1 MGNPDPGSPVSVLIV
16 EDNPADVWLIQESLR
31 QSGMPHH
38 TKVIDDGEEA
48 LRFLEECSAGE
59 PSPDVVVLDLNLPR
73 VDGTAILQSIRGDGR
88 LSGIPVAILSSSK
101 APADM
106 AVAKNVTNVIYIV
119 KPSDLDT
126 FLEVGEQIYEFW
138 RRCCASGSP
147 PGPD

>member
-106 AVAKNVTNVIYIV
+106 AVAKNVSNVIYIV

-138 RRCCASGSP
+138 RRCCASGSAA
-147 PGPD
+147 GPA